1 MLNIASYGSNENYI
15 KIGSHPSQKGDKQQ
29 VLERKQ
35 GVLSHGGQWTDPSE
49 WPANGLN

>member
-15 KIGSHPSQKGDKQQ
+15 KIGSHLSQKGDKQQ

-35 GVLSHGGQWTDPSE
+35 GVLSHSGQWTDPSE